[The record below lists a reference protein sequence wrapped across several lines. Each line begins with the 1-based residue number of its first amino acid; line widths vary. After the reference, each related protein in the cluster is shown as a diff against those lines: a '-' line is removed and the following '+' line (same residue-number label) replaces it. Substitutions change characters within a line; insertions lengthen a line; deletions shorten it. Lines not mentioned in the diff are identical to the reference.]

1 MASPAAIGC
10 AYAFGSVIRLQ
21 NKQVRPPPTAG
32 ERSCLSL
39 VATARF
45 WPLGQRDTAAAAFH
59 KVGSAAPRR
68 AAPAL
73 AGWGRRTVAAA
84 AGKTPASRSDLP
96 EVKPEDVQRLMN
108 LCQQLHDKVENMEA
122 QLQQYEERSH
132 DRAVALRAIL
142 RDDRQMDQLLS
153 QTEDGQI
160 ALPEDE
166 KLAWESYCNS
176 FTLLIS
182 KGYLRTVEAMR
193 SRLMASDGVARFE
206 QYCADNK
213 VPLSFEVISELYEDP
228 TDLRGIEEPFLRMR
242 ARSTIIQAEAE
253 ERAKAWAACT
263 SEAQRLAERFSEAE
277 FISKVIPDPI
287 ETGVVD
293 ALRRLV
299 TPLARGL
306 SA

>member
-1 MASPAAIGC
+1 
-10 AYAFGSVIRLQ
+10 
-21 NKQVRPPPTAG
+21 
-32 ERSCLSL
+32 
-39 VATARF
+39 
-45 WPLGQRDTAAAAFH
+45 
-59 KVGSAAPRR
+59 
-68 AAPAL
+68 
-73 AGWGRRTVAAA
+73 
-84 AGKTPASRSDLP
+84 
-96 EVKPEDVQRLMN
+96 MN
-108 LCQQLHDKVENMEA
+108 LCQQLHEKVEGMEA

-153 QTEDGQI
+153 QTEDGQVE
-160 ALPEDE
+160 LPEDE

-193 SRLMASDGVARFE
+193 SRLMASEWELGQRPIALQTGVARFE

-213 VPLSFEVISELYEDP
+213 VPISFELITELYEDP
-228 TDLRGIEEPFLRMR
+228 TDLRGIQDPLLRMQ
-242 ARSTIIQAEAE
+242 ARSTIMQAEAE
-253 ERAKAWAACT
+253 ERVKAWAACT
-263 SEAQRLAERFSEAE
+263 AEAQRLAERFSEAE
-277 FISKVIPDPI
+277 FISKIIPDPI